1 MVLAIRVVD
10 VDVQVHRLVQLP
22 PDGFHGP
29 LSPGDGSLDHEHGLA
44 DLPQHPLPGGSIG
57 GISTGRVTG
66 IAIGRGRLALGAGN
80 RACRA
85 SSLGVWGRIEPIALL
100 APHPLHM

>member
-1 MVLAIRVVD
+1 MVLAIRVVE

-29 LSPGDGSLDHEHGLA
+29 LSPGDGRLDHEHGLA

-57 GISTGRVTG
+57 GWRRRHLHGSSNRDRDWAGTAGP
-66 IAIGRGRLALGAGN
+66 RGRESPVPG
-80 RACRA
+80 
-85 SSLGVWGRIEPIALL
+85 
-100 APHPLHM
+100 